1 MQWIAHP
8 AAGESAPGGAAA
20 RFSLTTLSRGTVGL
34 PLTPGYWNRAR
45 LVRTASYAVA
55 LAFWEI
61 AGRIL
66 GKLFLA
72 PPTEVAA
79 ALAEVTLTGE
89 LVLATLVSAQA
100 LAVGFAA
107 AVLVGIPLGMF
118 MGRFE
123 SVERF
128 FEPYISAFF
137 VTPVSAL
144 IPVIIIWFGIG
155 IEARVIVVFS
165 FCFFDV
171 VINTFS
177 GVRDVRYDLIEPVR
191 SLGASQRQ
199 IFQKVVLPAAAPF
212 ILTGIR
218 LGLGRAIRGMIIAEL
233 LLATTGLGGM
243 IVSYSGVFRTDV
255 VFAVVIVIVI
265 YGLGSVRLVKAIETW
280 LFPWKESST
289 IRSGMEA
296 KAPAG
301 AEG

>member
-1 MQWIAHP
+1 ML
-8 AAGESAPGGAAA
+8 S
-20 RFSLTTLSRGTVGL
+20 LSRNAVLL
-34 PLTPGYWNRAR
+34 PLTPEYWGRAR
-45 LVRTASYAVA
+45 FIRVVSYVLA
-55 LAFWEI
+55 LTLWEI
-61 AGRIL
+61 TGRVL

-72 PPTEVAA
+72 APSQVAVA
-79 ALAEVTLTGE
+79 FAEVTASGE
-89 LVLATLVSAQA
+89 LLLASLVSMQA
-100 LAVGFAA
+100 LLVGFAA
-107 AVLVGIPLGMF
+107 AVLIGIPLGML

-144 IPVIIIWFGIG
+144 IPIIIIWFGIG

-165 FCFFDV
+165 FCFFDI

-191 SLGASQRQ
+191 SLGANQRQ

-255 VFAVVIVIVI
+255 VFAVVIVIVL
-265 YGLGSVRLVKAIETW
+265 YGLGSVRLVKAAEAR

-289 IRSGMEA
+289 IRGGMEA
-296 KAPAG
+296 KASATS